1 MSSYQTV
8 PDLESEAQP
17 LVAAPPRKL
26 GKTLVV
32 VALFGF
38 AAGAAV
44 ATAAPHVAAK
54 MNLVAGGED
63 AAWGATGAR
72 ASTANDYILDENGTP
87 TEGVAGETDTD
98 QFQIVPADKQNAA
111 AASTGCGPGGET
123 ATTNPD
129 CFDATIQGAQ
139 NGPDLGV

>member
-8 PDLESEAQP
+8 PDLESEVQP

-38 AAGAAV
+38 AAGAAT

-54 MNLVAGGED
+54 MNLASGVAWAPGIAARTGGEND
-63 AAWGATGAR
+63 SGIDIDGPPPAAKMSAPAGQTQSADGTGGD
-72 ASTANDYILDENGTP
+72 SPTVVQNDLTGGGRD
-87 TEGVAGETDTD
+87 AGETVIIDGR
-98 QFQIVPADKQNAA
+98 K
-111 AASTGCGPGGET
+111 
-123 ATTNPD
+123 
-129 CFDATIQGAQ
+129 
-139 NGPDLGV
+139 